1 MKKRYA
7 AFLAAAF
14 AAAALSGCGK
24 AKFEPEASS
33 IYVKKDGTVVSAD
46 IESFEGENYSEDELK
61 TYVED
66 AVKLYNSE
74 QGAEA
79 SAHAEKG
86 ETLPVEVESLK
97 VEDGVASLF
106 LNYETCEDYMEFTG
120 TAGMEE
126 GIADMEKSTVGA
138 MSLEGSFKNADGE
151 DVPLADVQEK
161 EDYHVVE
168 VDGPVTMQIEGK
180 VQFISSGV
188 TVDSKNTVTTPAGEV
203 SYIVFK

>member
-1 MKKRYA
+1 
-7 AFLAAAF
+7 
-14 AAAALSGCGK
+14 
-24 AKFEPEASS
+24 
-33 IYVKKDGTVVSAD
+33 
-46 IESFEGENYSEDELK
+46 
-61 TYVED
+61 
-66 AVKLYNSE
+66 
-74 QGAEA
+74 
-79 SAHAEKG
+79 
-86 ETLPVEVESLK
+86 
-97 VEDGVASLF
+97 
-106 LNYETCEDYMEFTG
+106 MEFTG

-180 VQFISSGV
+180 VQFVSSGV

>member
-1 MKKRYA
+1 M
-7 AFLAAAF
+7 
-14 AAAALSGCGK
+14 
-24 AKFEPEASS
+24 
-33 IYVKKDGTVVSAD
+33 
-46 IESFEGENYSEDELK
+46 
-61 TYVED
+61 ED

-180 VQFISSGV
+180 VQFVSSGV
-188 TVDSKNTVTTPAGEV
+188 TVLYVYLLTTPAGEV